1 LIRLIQICDRNY
13 NTHQNVQKY
22 TRNGHSTYYGWI
34 LVKNS
39 IFHCFPEFIELALGV
54 ERHQYYAEV
63 FVNVGVII
71 AYQVRFDFFFVL
83 FEIVFGEI
91 QVINVERN
99 GQYLGQQVV
108 TP

>member
-1 LIRLIQICDRNY
+1 M
-13 NTHQNVQKY
+13 
-22 TRNGHSTYYGWI
+22 
-34 LVKNS
+34 
-39 IFHCFPEFIELALGV
+39 

-108 TP
+108 TPWFLISVVSPFTDMFVHLVEEDENVKV